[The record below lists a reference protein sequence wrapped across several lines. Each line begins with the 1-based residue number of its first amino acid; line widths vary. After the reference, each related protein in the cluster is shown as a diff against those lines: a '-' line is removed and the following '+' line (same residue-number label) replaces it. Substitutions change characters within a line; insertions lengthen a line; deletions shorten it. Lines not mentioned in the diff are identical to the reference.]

1 MSDSAAYIEKAFS
14 RKAFI
19 PYVTFG
25 DPDMETTAKMIRAM
39 AEAGADMIQL
49 GIPFS
54 DPAAD
59 GPTIQ
64 ESDSRAL
71 AAGATTDHLFD
82 MVVELRKDCDIPIY
96 IMTYYNPVFVY
107 GNDRF
112 LAKCEEAG
120 ICGLYVP
127 DVPYEEKEELQCH
140 CTRHGVKLIST
151 IVTSSRDRIPMIASE
166 AEGFIN
172 LIPAGLKMAEDIE
185 KLYNQVREHTD
196 LPILVGPYID
206 NPYEA
211 ARIAQFAD
219 GIVSGHAVMEL
230 VAGHGR
236 VCIPHIIET
245 VKHFRYEL
253 GN

>member
-1 MSDSAAYIEKAFS
+1 MSKADEAISKAFS

-19 PYVTFG
+19 PYVTCG
-25 DPDMETTAKMIRAM
+25 DPDMETTEKMIRSM

-64 ESDSRAL
+64 SSDERAL
-71 AAGATTDHLFD
+71 AAGTTTDHLFD
-82 MVVELRKDCDIPIY
+82 MVIDLRKDCDIPIY

-112 LAKCEEAG
+112 LQRCEDAG
-120 ICGLYVP
+120 ICALYVP

-140 CTRHGVKLIST
+140 CTRHGVKLISS
-151 IVTSSRDRIPMIASE
+151 IVPNSGDRIEMICPE

-172 LIPAGLKMAEDIE
+172 VIPAGLKMAEDIE
-185 KLYNQVREHTD
+185 ALVNKVREFTD
-196 LPILVGPYID
+196 LPIVVGPNID

-211 ARIAQFAD
+211 ARMVQFAD

-236 VCIPHIIET
+236 VCIPHVLET

-253 GN
+253 SK